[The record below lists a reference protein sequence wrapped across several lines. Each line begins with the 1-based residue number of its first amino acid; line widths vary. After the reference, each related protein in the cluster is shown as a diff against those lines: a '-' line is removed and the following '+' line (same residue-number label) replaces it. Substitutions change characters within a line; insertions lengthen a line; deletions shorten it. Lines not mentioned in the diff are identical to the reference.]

1 MVPGGSSM
9 FLNVL
14 RCSQMFPDV
23 PRCSQMFLDVPRC
36 SQTLSYVPRC
46 SQMFLDVP
54 RCSQVILNVPRCSQM
69 FPDVPRCY
77 QMFLDVPRCSYMIH
91 VPRCSLWSSAT
102 SISDG
107 IFSTIRGKGGL
118 TQSGS
123 PIQTTQQVGRPNLSR
138 VHRSQSVFYFV
149 PQDSHSQAGSTSS
162 GWKLDNIIWRCQCH
176 TQRQRHRASKAQHML
191 YIFFLKALGS
201 RILNMTFVCVKS
213 KKHKYAKC
221 LKGPTYMLLKDIK

>member
-23 PRCSQMFLDVPRC
+23 PRCSQKFLDVPRC
-36 SQTLSYVPRC
+36 SQTFSDVPRC

-54 RCSQVILNVPRCSQM
+54 KYSLVILNVPRCSQM

-123 PIQTTQQVGRPNLSR
+123 PIQTTQWVGRPNLSR
-138 VHRSQSVFYFV
+138 VDRSQSVFYFV
-149 PQDSHSQAGSTSS
+149 PQDSHSQADSTTPEGMIFRCASIS
-162 GWKLDNIIWRCQCH
+162 CTDDCHRLTDSLKLEIGN
-176 TQRQRHRASKAQHML
+176 
-191 YIFFLKALGS
+191 F
-201 RILNMTFVCVKS
+201 
-213 KKHKYAKC
+213 
-221 LKGPTYMLLKDIK
+221 